1 MHSAEFTSINSLRSA
16 AALDRNVDP
25 HRLVHSMNLTSRKLC
40 LVLISATAIFAGC
53 HKKPIPTPADTTPT
67 GSPTTAIHPENMGN
81 LTDASATGL
90 QQRPDGVIEDADTIR
105 NLLQPVYFELDK
117 SGIKQEERAKITAAA
132 DYLKKTPQYRML
144 LEGHCD
150 WRGTAE
156 YNMALGDRRANG
168 VKQFLQ
174 TLGISADR
182 LQILSKGSLGAA
194 EKGTQEQMAK
204 DRKVDFVILK
214 K

>member
-1 MHSAEFTSINSLRSA
+1 
-16 AALDRNVDP
+16 
-25 HRLVHSMNLTSRKLC
+25 MNLTSRKLC
-40 LVLISATAIFAGC
+40 LALISATVIFAGC

-67 GSPTTAIHPENMGN
+67 GSPSSAIDTEKMGN
-81 LTDASATGL
+81 LADSSAAGL
-90 QQRPDGVIEDADTIR
+90 QQRADGVIEDADTIR
-105 NLLQPVYFELDK
+105 NLLQPVYFDFNLDAVK
-117 SGIKQEERAKITAAA
+117 PNQKANIIAAA

-156 YNMALGDRRANG
+156 YNLGLGDRRAQAVKRLLQSLG
-168 VKQFLQ
+168 VSPDK
-174 TLGISADR
+174 

-194 EKGTQEQMAK
+194 EKGSDDQMSK
-204 DRKVDFVILK
+204 DRRVDFVILK